1 MIALAIL
8 SSTGQISGGYGLF
21 LDILTGWG

>member
-1 MIALAIL
+1 MSALAIL
-8 SSTGQISGGYGLF
+8 SITGQISGGCGLF